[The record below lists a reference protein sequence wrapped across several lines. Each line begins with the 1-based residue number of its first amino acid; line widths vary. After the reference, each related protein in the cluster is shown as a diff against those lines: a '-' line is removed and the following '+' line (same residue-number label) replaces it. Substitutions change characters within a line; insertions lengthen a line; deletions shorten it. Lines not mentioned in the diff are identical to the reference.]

1 MILPHTESEIK
12 EMLSALGLSSLEEM
26 FYDIPE
32 KTRLKRPLN
41 LPPKMSE
48 AELRKQ
54 FKQLAGKN
62 HPLSDQISFLGAG
75 VYRHHI
81 PAIIPALISRGEF
94 ATAYTPYQA
103 EASQGTLQA
112 IYEYQSLICKL
123 VGMEAANASH
133 YDGATALAEA
143 GFMAADISQKNE
155 ILISRGVHPHYRQV
169 IQTYS
174 KGGEISLME
183 LPLIEGETAIQEA
196 EKMVSPKTAGIIL
209 QSPNFFG
216 CLENILAFSEL
227 CRKNK
232 IPLIISVNEPLA
244 YGILKPPGELG
255 ADIVA
260 GEGQSLGI
268 PTSFGGPHVGFIAVK
283 QQHIRKLPGRLVGM
297 TLDKS
302 GKPAFT
308 LTLQAREQHIRR
320 EKASSNIC
328 TNQSLCAVANAI
340 YLSVL
345 GKQGVQEAAW
355 HCYHKA
361 HYAFHEWE
369 KETGLTPL
377 FKAEFFHEFAMQIP
391 IQSEKF
397 LKEMKKHGILA
408 GYPIEI
414 DYPEFPDGI
423 LLTITEVN
431 TKEEILNFSK
441 KTQKVLDL
449 QKCLN
454 H

>member
-232 IPLIISVNEPLA
+232 IP
-244 YGILKPPGELG
+244 
-255 ADIVA
+255 
-260 GEGQSLGI
+260 
-268 PTSFGGPHVGFIAVK
+268 
-283 QQHIRKLPGRLVGM
+283 
-297 TLDKS
+297 
-302 GKPAFT
+302 
-308 LTLQAREQHIRR
+308 
-320 EKASSNIC
+320 
-328 TNQSLCAVANAI
+328 
-340 YLSVL
+340 
-345 GKQGVQEAAW
+345 
-355 HCYHKA
+355 
-361 HYAFHEWE
+361 
-369 KETGLTPL
+369 
-377 FKAEFFHEFAMQIP
+377 
-391 IQSEKF
+391 
-397 LKEMKKHGILA
+397 
-408 GYPIEI
+408 
-414 DYPEFPDGI
+414 
-423 LLTITEVN
+423 
-431 TKEEILNFSK
+431 
-441 KTQKVLDL
+441 
-449 QKCLN
+449 
-454 H
+454 